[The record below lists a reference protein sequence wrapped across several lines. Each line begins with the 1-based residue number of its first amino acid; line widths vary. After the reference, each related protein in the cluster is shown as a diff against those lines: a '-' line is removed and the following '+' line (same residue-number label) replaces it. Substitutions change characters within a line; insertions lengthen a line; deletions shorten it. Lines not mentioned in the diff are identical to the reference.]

1 MGLMPSDEEIRI
13 AITAL
18 ANTKDAIK
26 NIQAL
31 EKSISITTNSADR
44 MKMATT
50 GAVSPKLADQAIKSK
65 YALDDMNKS
74 VKETNK
80 GFSSMINVIK
90 GALTAMLTLAAL
102 RKVTEFFT
110 NALKSAQEFRAQ
122 LIQLNFSEVILSQRG
137 MDITRKELDDFIADI
152 ESRYKYL
159 SKLDATKVVSE
170 TAGAVQEFDVS
181 KQQLGELSDAI
192 AYIQLQN
199 KLLGREE
206 ADAAHIINAAMDAR
220 SNFFNGMGINITETI
235 VKEKA
240 YAMELAKVGEELTKQ
255 QRFQAILALL
265 TEQTSGKQE
274 ELIAALE
281 GTPLGNQLKFQKEY
295 ADTLELVGEQLL
307 TVKDKFIELF
317 TNLNANG
324 EVGRGLVSMFSDLAT
339 EINNTIDTLNS
350 AVEAIRI
357 LENTF
362 GGAEDAGESWW
373 ESFADAI
380 NPLENILFILQTLGA
395 LLASIIILPV
405 TFWANI
411 LSGKG
416 VGTAVKQA
424 GIEVAGTFVE
434 GFSTALETLL
444 GDEQGKI
451 ASWVKSTW
459 KSLTGVD
466 IDLMHTPEAPTP
478 PEVDTPSGAT
488 MAEGIDAESD
498 NVQQAVEEMRE
509 KVLDEYQ
516 KMQQDIEDATVDFN
530 RKMDDISSEYQFKR
544 IDAERDYQDKV
555 QDINRDANR
564 KIQDISIKQQQDQAK
579 ARQEA
584 LDKEREYQNKLL
596 EMREN
601 FLMDLD
607 DALHAR
613 DARQILK
620 LIKNY
625 NLEKTQAQRQ
635 RDLQKAE
642 DAAAEKLRQ
651 QSYEAERKQAEAE
664 RQRKLE
670 DAAIEHQRKLDQL
683 AEDEER
689 ERIQAQLALQRKMAD
704 LQLEMGQRLALLGA
718 GLVAEFN
725 LTKAGLDAILALYQ
739 AYYGP
744 GGAIDQVYQ
753 GAQARMAST
762 STLSPGA
769 NPKDPQSQPGGY
781 GHGKGGSSYAFAE
794 GGSLLVNKPTR
805 VLMGEGGVPEL
816 GQFTPIGKA
825 GTNVNK
831 IFSNMS
837 GAGGEG
843 AGGRMEIGLS
853 LSPDLEARII
863 SNSMKE
869 TAKVIVKVNRSK

>member
-1 MGLMPSDEEIRI
+1 MGLMPTDEEIRI

-31 EKSISITTNSADR
+31 EKSIGITTNSANR

-74 VKETNK
+74 VEKTNK

-110 NALKSAQEFRAQ
+110 NALASAQQFRAQ

-137 MDITRKELDDFIADI
+137 MDITRKELDNFIADI

-281 GTPLGNQLKFQKEY
+281 DTPLGRQLKFQKDY
-295 ADTLELVGEQLL
+295 ADVLEKVGEQLL

-339 EINNTIDTLNS
+339 EINNTIDTLQS
-350 AVEAIRI
+350 AVDAIRI
-357 LENTF
+357 LEDTF

-373 ESFADAI
+373 ESFTDAI
-380 NPLENILFILQTLGA
+380 NPLETILFILQSLGA
-395 LLASIIILPV
+395 MLASLIILPV

-424 GIEVAGTFVE
+424 GIEVAGTFVD

-466 IDLMHTPEAPTP
+466 IDLMHTPEVPTAPD
-478 PEVDTPSGAT
+478 VDTPTAET
-488 MAEGIDAESD
+488 MADGIDAESE
-498 NVQQAVEEMRE
+498 NVQQAVEEMHK
-509 KVLDEYQ
+509 KVLDEYL
-516 KMQQDIEDATVDFN
+516 KMQQDIEEATIDFN

-544 IDAERDYQDKV
+544 IDAEQDYQDKIE
-555 QDINRDANR
+555 DINRDADR
-564 KIQDISIKQQQDQAK
+564 RIQDINLKQQQDQAK
-579 ARQEA
+579 AQQEA
-584 LDKEREYQNKLL
+584 IDKEREYQNKLL
-596 EMREN
+596 EMRED

-620 LIKNY
+620 LIKQY

-642 DAAAEKLRQ
+642 DAAAAKLRQ
-651 QSYEAERKQAEAE
+651 QAYEAERKQAEAE

-670 DAAIEHQRKLDQL
+670 DAAIEHQRKLEQL
-683 AEDEER
+683 AEEEER
-689 ERIQAQLALQRKMAD
+689 ERLQAQLALQRKMAD

-718 GLVAEFN
+718 GLIAEFN
-725 LTKAGLDAILALYQ
+725 LTKSGLDAVLALYQ

-744 GGAIDQVYQ
+744 GGAIDQIYA
-753 GAQARMAST
+753 GAMERMAANAVTPST
-762 STLSPGA
+762 SLGTGA
-769 NPKDPQSQPGGY
+769 AQVGA
-781 GHGKGGSSYAFAE
+781 SSSMGFAE
-794 GGSLLVNKPTR
+794 GGTLFANKPTR
-805 VLMGEGGVPEL
+805 ILMGERGLEKAT
-816 GQFTPIGKA
+816 FTPINRTGRD
-825 GTNVNK
+825 VNK
-831 IFSNMS
+831 VFSSMS
-837 GAGGEG
+837 GGGNI
-843 AGGRMEIGLS
+843 GGMGGQVEIGLN
-853 LSPDLEARII
+853 LSPDLEARIT
-863 SNSMKE
+863 SNTLNE
-869 TAKVIVKVNRSK
+869 TAKVIVKVNKSK